1 MVAIDN
7 NKLIIGCHVAMK
19 APKYLLGS
27 IQEAFSYNANALMIY
42 TGAPQNA
49 VRKPIS
55 QLLLKEFHEELTKT
69 KININ
74 NVIVHAPYIIN
85 LANTIKASTFNFSV
99 ELLQKELKRCQEIGV
114 NTLVLHP
121 GSAVGAEKN
130 LALKQIIKGLDQA
143 CFPNQTV
150 KIALET
156 MAGKGSETCS
166 TFQDL
171 AYIINNVK
179 NKSLLGVCWDTCH
192 LYDAG
197 YDIVNNLEQVIK
209 EFDQL
214 IGLKKLFVL
223 HINDSKFGLNSH
235 KDRHENLGFG
245 KIGFNPLLKIIYHPL
260 FTQKTKILETPW
272 INKKPPYKEEII
284 MIHNKSFDKE
294 SLLKLK
300 G

>member
-1 MVAIDN
+1 MD
-7 NKLIIGCHVAMK
+7 NKLIIGCHVSMK

-27 IQEAFSYNANALMIY
+27 LQEALNYQANAFMIY

-49 VRKPIS
+49 VRKPIKD
-55 QLLLKEFHEELTKT
+55 LLLKEFHEELPKT
-69 KININ
+69 KIDIS

-85 LANTIKASTFNFSV
+85 LANTIKPSTFDFSV

-114 NTLVLHP
+114 STLVLHP
-121 GSAVGAEKN
+121 GSAVGADKI
-130 LALKQIIKGLDQA
+130 LALKQIVKGLDAA
-143 CFPNQTV
+143 CFTNQTV
-150 KIALET
+150 QIALET

-166 TFQDL
+166 IFQDL

-179 NKSLLGVCWDTCH
+179 NKSLIGVCWDTCH

-197 YDIVNNLEQVIK
+197 YDIVNNLENVIN

-214 IGLKKLFVL
+214 IGIDKILVL

-235 KDRHENLGFG
+235 KDRHENLGLG
-245 KIGFNPLLKIIYHPL
+245 KIGFDALMKIIYHPL
-260 FTQKTKILETPW
+260 LIKKTKILETPW
-272 INKKPPYKEEII
+272 INNKPPYKEEIT
-284 MIHNKSFDKE
+284 MIHNKHFNKE

-300 G
+300 D